1 MNQVR
6 PSTLT
11 WLLAGLI
18 CLAMSLPPAQ
28 AQIQFKNPTV
38 GGVDGVTFGFF
49 GQNREALELHRED
62 VIAKENYC
70 STSGCVL
77 RLNSIQVRPLRA
89 KRGQPM
95 VLSTTYTILTP
106 DNLAIPVTIT
116 REIFFRDKS
125 LGITKSIEY
134 RKLNGTWTQE
144 VDFTLPADAVPGVY
158 TLKTK
163 ITTGFAAT
171 HKEAEFLV
179 E

>member
-1 MNQVR
+1 MNKIR
-6 PSTLT
+6 PSTLA

-18 CLAMSLPPAQ
+18 CLTMGLPTARAQ
-28 AQIQFKNPTV
+28 LQLKNPTV
-38 GGVDGVTFGFF
+38 GDVTFGFF
-49 GQNREALELHRED
+49 GDNREAQRLHRED

-70 STSGCVL
+70 PTSGCVL
-77 RLNSIQVRPLRA
+77 RLEGVEVRPSGARS
-89 KRGQPM
+89 GQTM

-125 LGITKSIEY
+125 LGTTKSTEY
-134 RKLNGTWTQE
+134 SKINGTWTQE
-144 VDFTLPADAVPGVY
+144 VDFTLPANAAPGVY

-163 ITTGFAAT
+163 VTTGFDSV
-171 HKEAEFLV
+171 HKEAQFQV